1 MVFLQK
7 LGIYFTIFIVLLTFT
22 QCKTQNGMKAPFSIT
37 EKSYFYWV
45 GGKKGSNGTSI
56 KIVGNFD
63 TTNVEFPK
71 LFFQNKEYQIVPEIK
86 GNTFILVGNHSAIAK
101 ENIIMHSDPKEEFGN
116 QPSSAEKKIP
126 FELEKNEAILVYSI
140 NGQDFYFKITDIKQL
155 ETVTY
160 P

>member
-1 MVFLQK
+1 MALLK
-7 LGIYFTIFIVLLTFT
+7 KSGIYFTILTIFLTFT
-22 QCKTQNGMKAPFSIT
+22 HCKTQSGMKAPFSIT

-56 KIVGNFD
+56 KIVGNFE
-63 TTNVEFPK
+63 TTNVDFPK
-71 LFFQNKEYQIVPEIK
+71 LYFQNKEYQIVPEIT
-86 GNTFILVGNHSAIAK
+86 GNKFTLVGNHSAITN
-101 ENIIMHSDPKEEFGN
+101 ENIVMHRDPKQEFGN

-140 NGQDFYFKITDIKQL
+140 NGKDFYYKVTDIKQL

>member
-1 MVFLQK
+1 MALLQK
-7 LGIYFTIFIVLLTFT
+7 SGIYFTILTIFLVFT
-22 QCKTQNGMKAPFSIT
+22 HCKTQNGMKAPFSIT

-56 KIVGNFD
+56 KITGNFE

-71 LFFQNKEYQIVPEIK
+71 LYFQNKEYQIVPEIT
-86 GNTFILVGNHSAIAK
+86 GNKFTLVGNHSAIAN
-101 ENIIMHSDPKEEFGN
+101 ENIVMHSDPKQEFGN

-140 NGQDFYFKITDIKQL
+140 NGKDFYFKVTDIKQL